1 MEEELA
7 LSRLAVEKSDR
18 LYEDARILKDM
29 KRYESSL
36 SRLYYSVFWIITALA
51 RVKGFNAS
59 SHKALINY
67 INRIYV
73 VENKILTD

>member
-1 MEEELA
+1 MGEELA

-36 SRLYYSVFWIITALA
+36 SRLYYSVFWIITATCGC
-51 RVKGFNAS
+51 VNNF
-59 SHKALINY
+59 
-67 INRIYV
+67 V
-73 VENKILTD
+73 

>member
-1 MEEELA
+1 MGEELA

-36 SRLYYSVFWIITALA
+36 HR
-51 RVKGFNAS
+51 
-59 SHKALINY
+59 
-67 INRIYV
+67 
-73 VENKILTD
+73 